1 MLRSRHRG
9 GTILVHGNGP
19 SCAQGYEFARS
30 AFGDDL
36 VIIGMNASP
45 MIVTPDYYVVVDSRA
60 MIRYVAHIDVARMR
74 PVLAET
80 AVGRIRRQYR
90 RENPA
95 NYEKIRE
102 ICRSPET
109 IFLERKRSGFYGMSP
124 DLTWIAGS
132 NAGAA
137 SMQLALLMLFPGTEE
152 KKETGAEAGSHGRL
166 IVTGLDGYDF
176 SGRFHINPESTGP
189 KNAMEM
195 NLHQNAMMA
204 QVFML
209 AAYYG
214 IELWNLSRPDLL
226 LVNRYGRVASFDD
239 RHFPE
244 STRSGGAE

>member
-1 MLRSRHRG
+1 M
-9 GTILVHGNGP
+9 T
-19 SCAQGYEFARS
+19 
-30 AFGDDL
+30 
-36 VIIGMNASP
+36 
-45 MIVTPDYYVVVDSRA
+45 
-60 MIRYVAHIDVARMR
+60 

-80 AVGRIRRQYR
+80 AVGRIRRKYR

-95 NYEKIRE
+95 DYEKIRE
-102 ICRSPET
+102 ICRLPET

-124 DLTWIAGS
+124 DLSWIAGS

-137 SMQLALLMLFPGTEE
+137 SMQLALLMLYPDADE
-152 KKETGAEAGSHGRL
+152 KGRSSADDEPVGRL

-209 AAYYG
+209 AAHLR
-214 IELWNLSRPDLL
+214 IEVWNLSRPDLL
-226 LVNRYGRVASFDD
+226 LVNRYGRVKAFDED
-239 RHFPE
+239 QFPE
-244 STRSGGAE
+244 TLQYGWYS